1 MGRRLALLIG
11 SSTYVDPK
19 LRRLHKPDA
28 DVASL
33 ASVLRDP
40 AIGGFDDV
48 QTYVDANVA
57 ILQRAVAA
65 LFAHKHTDDLLLLY
79 FAGHGIKDEYG
90 HLHLAAGDTDSE
102 LLSATALSS
111 DFITREMDRSRSRKQ
126 ILVLD
131 CCFSG
136 AFSGTFAADA
146 VGTTQAFTTDGVG
159 RVILTATD
167 AFQYAWEDEKAI
179 TDANSLFTHFL
190 VEGIRSG
197 DADINAD
204 GLITADEWYEFVYNS
219 VRAASPKQTPQR
231 SVYSGAGGLLIA
243 HNPRPK
249 VPLPDEIAVA
259 MKSPLPYVREG
270 VAHEL
275 SRLSTG
281 EHAGLAAA
289 ARDAL
294 QLLASD
300 RDQRVRD
307 IAATAL
313 RAGISI
319 AEEAPPAAQQNT
331 SSQPIPV
338 AAKAQ
343 PASTE
348 PPPREIPPE
357 QPPRPAITAEPAVA
371 PAMSGTWRTRPLDT
385 GRFVFIVIVGMV
397 VLEAAR
403 LLIAA
408 GSDWPVARNHA
419 WIISLALVLLALA
432 GLAIRAWR
440 QYRAQR
446 EHGVQTVVIL
456 LALAVLLGI
465 ATIVYTNTRDAV
477 IEVPQT
483 TDTGTSTDTADT
495 SSTATDVTNT
505 MATATAAATDT
516 TATTTTSKSLI
527 LTTKNTTATATD
539 TTTTTTTSKSLI
551 LPTTDYSE
559 LVAELHTS
567 AGQIDI
573 RFFPDRSPNHVRNFV
588 GLARKGFYNGTKFSW
603 VSPEGL
609 IQGGDPNTKTGD
621 RSTWKNYGSDAVQE
635 HELSSMIPRRGM
647 VIMSPRQGQDVSD
660 GWQFSIITGN
670 STFHQRCTVFGEVIQ
685 GLAVADAIGSAHID
699 SEHHP
704 DNPTTLE
711 TITFRTEHFKK

>member
-11 SSTYVDPK
+11 SSTYADPK

-40 AIGGFDDV
+40 EIGGFDDV
-48 QTYVDANVA
+48 QTHVDANVA
-57 ILQRAVAA
+57 TLQRAVAA

-90 HLHLAAGDTDSE
+90 HLHLAAADTDSE

-146 VGTTQAFTTDGVG
+146 VGTTQAFTTDSVG

-197 DADINAD
+197 NADINAD
-204 GLITADEWYEFVYNS
+204 GLITADEWYEFVYNA

-243 HNPRPK
+243 HNPKPK

-275 SRLSTG
+275 SRLTTG
-281 EHAGLAAA
+281 EHAGLATA

-294 QLLASD
+294 QLLAGD
-300 RDQRVRD
+300 RDQRVRE
-307 IAATAL
+307 IATTAL
-313 RAGISI
+313 RAGVAI
-319 AEEAPPAAQQNT
+319 AQEAPSTVQQNTLSQPVPAAFGEQPVETKPFPPAAT
-331 SSQPIPV
+331 P
-338 AAKAQ
+338 AAQ
-343 PASTE
+343 PANTAKT
-348 PPPREIPPE
+348 PE
-357 QPPRPAITAEPAVA
+357 QRSDYILTASPLKQLTAAA
-371 PAMSGTWRTRPLDT
+371 PLRTAFT
-385 GRFVFIVIVGMV
+385 FFVIVVGLMIFEA
-397 VLEAAR
+397 LILLTAAAR
-403 LLIAA
+403 
-408 GSDWPVARNHA
+408 GSSLTRNNVWVTPFA
-419 WIISLALVLLALA
+419 LALVLLA
-432 GLAIRAWR
+432 GLAALAWR
-440 QYRAQR
+440 GYRIHPGR
-446 EHGVQTVVIL
+446 GMGVVAIL
-456 LALAVLLGI
+456 LAFALIALFVGG
-465 ATIVYTNTRDAV
+465 ATIIFMIVNDP
-477 IEVPQT
+477 VPERPAAPDTAIT
-483 TDTGTSTDTADT
+483 TDTAAVQSP
-495 SSTATDVTNT
+495 
-505 MATATAAATDT
+505 ATAAETGTTGTSIDTSETSTSGLLNTTTTISAT
-516 TATTTTSKSLI
+516 TATTGTVTP
-527 LTTKNTTATATD
+527 
-539 TTTTTTTSKSLI
+539 

-573 RFFPDRSPNHVRNFV
+573 RFFPGHSPNHVQNFV
-588 GLARKGFYNGTKFSW
+588 TLAKQGFYNGTKFFYVW
-603 VSPEGL
+603 PDL
-609 IQGGDPNTKTGD
+609 FIKGGDPLTKSGD
-621 RSTWKNYGSDAVQE
+621 RSTWKNAGSDGELQQE
-635 HELSSMIPRRGM
+635 FPSKTIKRGKVVM
-647 VIMSPRQGQDVSD
+647 ASRAGKEDSD
-660 GWQFSIITGN
+660 DAWQFFIMTVDYTFI
-670 STFHQRCTVFGEVIQ
+670 STSTIFGEVTGQ
-685 GLAVADAIGSAHID
+685 GMAVVDAIASAPCD
-699 SEHHP
+699 AEHHP
-704 DNPTTLE
+704 DNPTTIE
-711 TITFRTEHFKK
+711 NITFRTGHFKQ